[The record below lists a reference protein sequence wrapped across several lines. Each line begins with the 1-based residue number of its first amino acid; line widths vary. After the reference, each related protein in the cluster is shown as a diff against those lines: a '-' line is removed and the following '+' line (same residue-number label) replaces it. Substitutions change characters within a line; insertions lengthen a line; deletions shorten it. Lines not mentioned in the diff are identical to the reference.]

1 MSGKKL
7 VIGTRGSTLALWQ
20 TEHVVERLRAAT
32 PDLDIQIKTIQTQG
46 DLVRDR
52 ALSQVGGKGLFVK
65 EIENALS
72 SGEIDLAV
80 HSLKDMP
87 TEQPEG
93 LALAA
98 ILERADP
105 RDALVLREGQGHLAG
120 LSPGARVGT
129 SSLRRRAQ
137 LLAARPDLQVLDLR
151 GNVDTRLRKLREGQ
165 YDAVVLAVAGL
176 ARLGHGGAISQ
187 ALPVDL
193 MLPAVGQGALCV
205 EIRSVS
211 DGDTTQ
217 KLVSALDHPPTRW
230 ATMAERA
237 FLRRL
242 EGGCQVPIGAFGQVA
257 ESQLRLRGLIAALDG
272 SRLVRD
278 EIQGPAGQA
287 GLLGTRLAER
297 LLAAGGA
304 EVLEEVRRGG

>member
-1 MSGKKL
+1 MPRKGIA
-7 VIGTRGSTLALWQ
+7 IGTRGSSLALWQ
-20 TEHVVERLRAAT
+20 TQYVVERLKAAS
-32 PDLDIQIKTIQTQG
+32 PELDLQVKTIQTRG

-65 EIENALS
+65 EIENALA

-87 TEQPEG
+87 TGQPRG
-93 LALAA
+93 LMLGAF
-98 ILERADP
+98 LERADP
-105 RDALVLREGQGHLAG
+105 RDALVVRSGKGDLGS
-120 LSPGARVGT
+120 LSTGARVGT

-176 ARLGHGGAISQ
+176 VRLGHAGAVSQ
-187 ALPVDL
+187 VLPVGL

-205 EIRSVS
+205 ETRA
-211 DGDTTQ
+211 GDDEILQTIDP
-217 KLVSALDHPPTRW
+217 LDHAPTRL
-230 ATMAERA
+230 AAAAERA

-242 EGGCQVPIGAFGQVA
+242 EGGCQVPIGAYA
-257 ESQLRLRGLIAALDG
+257 EVKDNVLHLQGLVAALDG
-272 SRLVRD
+272 SRQVRD
-278 EIQGPAGQA
+278 EISGPPAGA
-287 GLLGTRLAER
+287 EIMGTELAER
-297 LLAAGGA
+297 LLAAGGDA
-304 EVLEEVRRGG
+304 ILKEVRRGS

>member
-1 MSGKKL
+1 MLSGRV

-20 TEHVVERLRAAT
+20 TQYVVERLRDAS
-32 PDLDIQIKTIQTQG
+32 PELDVQVETIQTRG

-87 TEQPEG
+87 TEQPQG
-93 LALAA
+93 LTLGA

-105 RDALVLREGQGHLAG
+105 RDALVVRGGKGDLGSLPPR
-120 LSPGARVGT
+120 ARVGT

-176 ARLGHGGAISQ
+176 VRLGHSDAIGQS
-187 ALPVDL
+187 LPVEL

-205 EIRSVS
+205 EVRA
-211 DGDTTQ
+211 DDAATGD
-217 KLVSALDHPPTRW
+217 LIASLDHPATRQ
-230 ATMAERA
+230 AAAAERA

-242 EGGCQVPIGAFGQVA
+242 EGGCQVPIGAYA
-257 ESQLRLRGLIAALDG
+257 EVRDNRLHLQGLIAALDG

-278 EIQGPAGQA
+278 EVRGPAA
-287 GLLGTRLAER
+287 GAAGMGSDLAER
-297 LLAAGGA
+297 LLAAGGEA
-304 EVLEEVRRGG
+304 ILEGVRRGG